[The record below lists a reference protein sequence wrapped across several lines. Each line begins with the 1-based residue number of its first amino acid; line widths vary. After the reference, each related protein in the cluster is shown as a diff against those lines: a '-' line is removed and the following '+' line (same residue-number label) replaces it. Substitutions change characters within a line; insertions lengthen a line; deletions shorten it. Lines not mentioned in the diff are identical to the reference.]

1 MSSKLNMMPILYLT
15 ALALL
20 SLALLSLPTLAIAEN
35 GTCTRYGFDVEF
47 PGVSCADIYD
57 KNPASHG
64 KSGYY
69 VIGTDHVRTV
79 YCDMELECSGHKG
92 GWMKIADYDTSK
104 GDDCPSGW
112 KKIKIN
118 GLDLCRSPNDNAGCY
133 STHFHVNK
141 VSYNK
146 ICGRVKGYQKG
157 SPTAFERVS
166 NPSLDNGY
174 VEGISITLGSP
185 RKHVW
190 TYAVGLSDD
199 HNYPVYNCPCAKYP
213 GPSPPAF
220 VGNHYYCESGDT
232 GAFSNSPYYTTDPLW
247 DGDGCLPDNN
257 CCTNTDQPWFFRQIT
272 MARKD
277 DIEVR
282 LCTNEVFSNEATLVE
297 QIEIY
302 VQ

>member
-1 MSSKLNMMPILYLT
+1 MVQISYLT

-20 SLALLSLPTLAIAEN
+20 SLPATAEN
-35 GTCTRYGFDVEF
+35 GTCARYGFDVKV

-69 VIGTDHVRTV
+69 VIETDHVHTV

-104 GDDCPSGW
+104 GDGCPSGW
-112 KKIKIN
+112 KKIKAN
-118 GLDLCRSPNDNAGCY
+118 GLDLCRSPNDNAGCH
-133 STHFHVNK
+133 STNFHVHK
-141 VSYNK
+141 VRYNK

-157 SPTAFERVS
+157 SPGAFRKIE
-166 NPSLDNGY
+166 NPSIDNEY
-174 VEGISITLGSP
+174 VEGISITLGTP

-190 TYAVGLSDD
+190 TYGVGLSNDY
-199 HNYPVYNCPCAKYP
+199 NYANVNCPCAKYS
-213 GPSPPAF
+213 GPSPPTF
-220 VGNHYYCESGDT
+220 VGNHYYCESGNT
-232 GAFSNSPYYTTDPLW
+232 GTVDVAVYYTTNPLW
-247 DGDGCLPDNN
+247 DGDGCLPNNN
-257 CCTNTDQPWFFRQIT
+257 CCTNTDQPWFFRQMT
-272 MARKD
+272 MDRQD

-282 LCTNEVFSNEATLVE
+282 LCTNEAFSNEAIVVE
-297 QIEIY
+297 QIEMY